1 MSRELT
7 TAAVVAPV
15 DARGRRRARRARTGG
30 PDRRTRLGAIGM
42 YVLLTLVALPF
53 VFPVYW
59 MFSTG
64 LKTYGD
70 VFENP
75 PVLWPEDPKWGNYLV
90 PFTSGPFLQQFLN
103 SIYIASITTIGVLA
117 VASLA
122 GYAFARI
129 QFRGRSVLFVVLL
142 SALLIPP
149 EVTII
154 PLFRIVSAF
163 GWIDSHLSLIVP
175 AVFGVPAVLGVFLM
189 RQFFLALPAELE
201 QAGRVDGLGRF
212 GLFARIALPLAK
224 APLAALAI
232 LTFLNSW
239 NDFLEPLVFLRTQEL
254 WTVPIALQ
262 SFTDPITGTPI
273 WNVQMAATTLSVI
286 PVLAVFFVA
295 QRQFVQGIAGTGIK

>member
-1 MSRELT
+1 MSHEVLS
-7 TAAVVAPV
+7 AAPGTLDVVA
-15 DARGRRRARRARTGG
+15 DAPRRRGLTSRHRGW
-30 PDRRTRLGAIGM
+30 LGQAGM
-42 YVLLTLVALPF
+42 ALLMLLVALPF

-59 MFSTG
+59 MFSTA
-64 LKTYGD
+64 LKTLGG
-70 VFENP
+70 VFESP
-75 PVLWPEDPKWGNYLV
+75 PVLFPADPQWGNFLV
-90 PFTSGPFLQQFLN
+90 PFTSGPFLQQFFN
-103 SIYIASITTIGVLA
+103 SLYIATVVTVGVLA

-129 QFRGRSVLFVVLL
+129 QFPGRNIIFVVLL
-142 SALLIPP
+142 AALLIPP

-163 GWIDSHLSLIVP
+163 GWIDTHWSLIIP
-175 AVFGVPAVLGVFLM
+175 QTFGAPAVLGVFLM
-189 RQFFLALPAELE
+189 RQFFVSMPVELE

-212 GLFARIALPLAK
+212 GIFARIALPLAK

-239 NDFLEPLVFLRTQEL
+239 NDFLEPLVFLRSIET
-254 WTVPIALQ
+254 WTIPLALQ
-262 SFTDPITGTPI
+262 SFTDPITGIPI
-273 WNVQMAATTLSVI
+273 WNVQMAATTLSVF

>member
-1 MSRELT
+1 MSLDLSFD
-7 TAAVVAPV
+7 AVVEGV
-15 DARGRRRARRARTGG
+15 DKEDPKPPAKRRPWLAK
-30 PDRRTRLGAIGM
+30 LVV
-42 YVLLTLVALPF
+42 YVLMSLVAVPF
-53 VFPVYW
+53 VFPVFW
-59 MFSTG
+59 MISTA

-75 PVLWPEDPKWGNYLV
+75 PVLFPADPQWHNFLT
-90 PFTSGPFLQQFLN
+90 PFTTSPFLQQFMN
-103 SIYIASITTIGVLA
+103 SVYIAAVTTFGVLA
-117 VASLA
+117 VSSLA

-129 QFRGRSVLFVVLL
+129 QFRGRNFLFILLL
-142 SALLIPP
+142 SALLVPP

-163 GWIDSHLSLIVP
+163 GWIDTHLSLIVP
-175 AVFGVPAVLGVFLM
+175 SIFGVPAVLGVFLM
-189 RQFFLALPAELE
+189 RQFFLSMPVELE

-212 GLFARIALPLAK
+212 GIFARIALPLAK

-239 NDFLEPLVFLRTQEL
+239 NDFLEPLVFLRTREL

-262 SFTDPITGTPI
+262 SFTDPITGIPI
-273 WNVQMAATTLSVI
+273 WNVQMAATTLSVV
-286 PVLAVFFVA
+286 PVLLVFFVA

>member
-1 MSRELT
+1 MSPELT
-7 TAAVVAPV
+7 TAAVVAPPGTKAPRRHV
-15 DARGRRRARRARTGG
+15 PRSGGAGGRGR
-30 PDRRTRLGAIGM
+30 LGTIGM
-42 YVLLTLVALPF
+42 YVLLVLVAVPF
-53 VFPVYW
+53 VFPVFW

-70 VFENP
+70 VFESP
-75 PVLWPEDPKWGNYLV
+75 PVLWPEDPRWGNYLV
-90 PFTSGPFLQQFLN
+90 PFTTGPFLQQFLN
-103 SIYIASITTIGVLA
+103 SIYIASVTTIGVLA

-129 QFRGRSVLFVVLL
+129 EFRGRSVLFVMLL

-163 GWIDSHLSLIVP
+163 GWIDTHLALIVP
-175 AVFGVPAVLGVFLM
+175 SIFGVPAVLGVFLM
-189 RQFFLALPAELE
+189 RQFFLALPVELE

-212 GLFARIALPLAK
+212 GLFTRVALPLAK

-239 NDFLEPLVFLRTQEL
+239 NDFLEPLVFLRTREL

-262 SFTDPITGTPI
+262 SFTDPITGIPI
-273 WNVQMAATTLSVI
+273 WNIQMAATTLSVL

>member
-1 MSRELT
+1 MSLDLKFDIDGTEEKRIIERSSRPW
-7 TAAVVAPV
+7 AAKF
-15 DARGRRRARRARTGG
+15 
-30 PDRRTRLGAIGM
+30 GM
-42 YVLLTLVALPF
+42 YVLLTLVAVPF

-59 MFSTG
+59 MFSTA

-75 PVLWPEDPKWGNYLV
+75 PAFFPANPQWHNFLT
-90 PFTSGPFLQQFLN
+90 PFTSGPFLQQFFN
-103 SIYIASITTIGVLA
+103 SLYIATLTTIGVLA

-129 QFRGRSVLFVVLL
+129 RFRGRGILFIVLL
-142 SALLIPP
+142 SALLVPP

-154 PLFRIVSAF
+154 PLFRLVSAF
-163 GWIDSHLSLIVP
+163 GWVDTHLSLIVP
-175 AVFGVPAVLGVFLM
+175 SIFGVPAVLGIFLM
-189 RQFFLALPAELE
+189 RQFFISMPLELE

-212 GLFARIALPLAK
+212 GIFARIALPLAK
-224 APLAALAI
+224 APLSALAI

-239 NDFLEPLVFLRTQEL
+239 NDFLEPLVFLRTREL

-262 SFTDPITGTPI
+262 SFTDPITGIPI

-286 PVLAVFFVA
+286 PVLLVFFVA

>member
-1 MSRELT
+1 MSLDLSFESS
-7 TAAVVAPV
+7 VE
-15 DARGRRRARRARTGG
+15 GRRSDAPAPRSRPWLARA
-30 PDRRTRLGAIGM
+30 GM
-42 YVLLTLVALPF
+42 YLLLALVAVPF

-59 MFSTG
+59 MFSTA

-70 VFENP
+70 VFESP
-75 PVLWPEDPKWGNYLV
+75 PVLFPADPQWQNFAA
-90 PFTSGPFLQQFLN
+90 PFVSGPFLQQFFN
-103 SIYIASITTIGVLA
+103 SLYIAGLTTIGVLA

-142 SALLIPP
+142 SALLVPP

-154 PLFRIVSAF
+154 PLFRLVSAF
-163 GWIDSHLSLIVP
+163 GWIDTHLSLIVP
-175 AVFGVPAVLGVFLM
+175 SIFGVPAVLGVFLM
-189 RQFFLALPAELE
+189 RQFFLSMPVELE

-212 GLFARIALPLAK
+212 GIFARIALPLAK
-224 APLAALAI
+224 APIAALAI

-239 NDFLEPLVFLRTQEL
+239 NDFLEPLVFLRTREL

-262 SFTDPITGTPI
+262 SFTDPITGIPI
-273 WNVQMAATTLSVI
+273 WNVQMAATTLSVF
-286 PVLAVFFVA
+286 PVLLVFFVA

>member
-1 MSRELT
+1 MSLDLSYD
-7 TAAVVAPV
+7 TAVEGVEKVHDEPPAK
-15 DARGRRRARRARTGG
+15 RRPWIAKA
-30 PDRRTRLGAIGM
+30 LI
-42 YVLLTLVALPF
+42 YVLMTLIALPF

-59 MFSTG
+59 MISTA

-75 PVLWPEDPKWGNYLV
+75 PVLFPADPQWHNFAA
-90 PFTSGPFLQQFLN
+90 PFLTSPFLQQFLN
-103 SIYIASITTIGVLA
+103 SVYIATITTIGVLA

-129 QFRGRSVLFVVLL
+129 QFRGRNALFIMLL
-142 SALLIPP
+142 SALLVPP

-154 PLFRIVSAF
+154 PLFRLISAF
-163 GWIDSHLSLIVP
+163 GWVDNHLSLIVP
-175 AVFGVPAVLGVFLM
+175 SIFGVPAVLGVFLM
-189 RQFFLALPAELE
+189 RQFFISMPVELE

-212 GLFARIALPLAK
+212 GIFARIALPLAK
-224 APLAALAI
+224 APMAALAI

-239 NDFLEPLVFLRTQEL
+239 NDFLEPLVFLRTREL
-254 WTVPIALQ
+254 WTIPIALQ
-262 SFTDPITGTPI
+262 SFTDPITGIPI

-286 PVLAVFFVA
+286 PVLLVFFVA

>member
-1 MSRELT
+1 MSLDLKFSIDGDEKPRAIERSSRPW
-7 TAAVVAPV
+7 VAK
-15 DARGRRRARRARTGG
+15 
-30 PDRRTRLGAIGM
+30 LGM
-42 YVLLTLVALPF
+42 YVLLTLVAVPF

-59 MFSTG
+59 MFSTA

-75 PVLWPEDPKWGNYLV
+75 PAFFPANPQWQNFLT
-90 PFTSGPFLQQFLN
+90 PFTSGPFLQQFFN
-103 SIYIASITTIGVLA
+103 SLYIATLTTIGVLA

-129 QFRGRSVLFVVLL
+129 QFRGRSILFIVLL
-142 SALLIPP
+142 SALLVPP

-154 PLFRIVSAF
+154 PLFRLVSAF
-163 GWIDSHLSLIVP
+163 GWVDTHLSLIVP
-175 AVFGVPAVLGVFLM
+175 SIFGVPAVLGIFLM
-189 RQFFLALPAELE
+189 RQFFISMPLELE

-212 GLFARIALPLAK
+212 GIFARIALPLAK
-224 APLAALAI
+224 APMAALAI

-239 NDFLEPLVFLRTQEL
+239 NDFLEPLVFLRSREL

-262 SFTDPITGTPI
+262 SFTDPITGIPI

-286 PVLAVFFVA
+286 PVLLVFFVA